1 MSNGSSTLTCRE
13 WGGVMVSTCMLEAHV
28 KREQNTDVS
37 VKCLNMVPPRGWNIN
52 QIAWMKVAFVLH
64 RVLHRRMQRLF
75 PAVRTVPRM
84 QIDSAGSRRSGCHRM
99 RVEVL
104 TCARGAYDNAFA
116 PKNLSD
122 YGVAMVKV
130 QRRHDPGRAH
140 PKRCLAC
147 SLRPARLL
155 NAKHGFGQPE
165 AAQLRWDGAFA
176 VDLQCL
182 RFVPVDKGGVG
193 NSRRGHA
200 NRVFAASV
208 DCREDAIIWRDLDAT
223 LDEVAPEQFHE
234 LGTARPHVDI
244 VASCPVRDQA
254 GKHAWLKTADL
265 RCERCSANIHGASH
279 GHAVGA
285 QSPLRILLLI
295 HFSTRW
301 RWKASR
307 RQRCA
312 PTPRSHTRTCRGD
325 LSCVCVHLENC
336 SENCRESR
344 RFFSTEIPTNM

>member
-1 MSNGSSTLTCRE
+1 
-13 WGGVMVSTCMLEAHV
+13 
-28 KREQNTDVS
+28 
-37 VKCLNMVPPRGWNIN
+37 MVPPRGWDID

-84 QIDSAGSRRSGCHRM
+84 QIDTAGSRRSGCHRM

-122 YGVAMVKV
+122 YGMAMVKV

-140 PKRCLAC
+140 PKRSLAC

-193 NSRRGHA
+193 NSRSGHA

-254 GKHAWLKTADL
+254 GKHARLKTADL
-265 RCERCSANIHGASH
+265 RCERCSANIHGALH

-285 QSPLRILLLI
+285 QLPLRILLLI

-312 PTPRSHTRTCRGD
+312 PTHRSHKDVQGRSLR
-325 LSCVCVHLENC
+325 VCC
-336 SENCRESR
+336 
-344 RFFSTEIPTNM
+344 PP